1 MSHDSPL
8 SPPVAAPLCLIYLPP
23 ILANN
28 PEAELDVV
36 GAKLAV
42 AIDRQA
48 SVGAHVYRTVS
59 EFVEVRGKKEKV
71 CRILR
76 MDPAGSNH
84 HPLADIFMVDYRP
97 GLLRRYR
104 DAILAKKCVLT
115 GIGLCEM
122 VWRTMTC
129 EIGRGRHR
137 LLSLRERV
145 QSVVVLAILAL
156 FAGYLTLM
164 VVGGVSIARD
174 KMSSASGSA
183 VSTNGNSGTLPE
195 PAIKPPKPEPKA
207 NIVHDKEA
215 SAPGSAVQTNG
226 NSGTLPK
233 PLIKTWTEKV
243 RRFKGGVL
251 RCIAKVYEWSWASF
265 AVAGAVTLTDRGRL
279 RELLIRLS
287 EELLAFV
294 YYLSFADRRAEITG
308 EVDDFVEGLV
318 ESGPQYQRF
327 AVMGYS
333 FGSVV
338 ALDVFCP
345 PDGVRARRLD
355 HVDTLI
361 TIGSPHDFILTY
373 WADYFAN
380 RDPGHRLPATWLNIY
395 SPIDVLSSQFEK
407 TSAGRADA
415 SSGGLEN
422 SFGRP
427 GLLAHGP
434 TEELVF
440 REHSTSEELTLWSL
454 LCLRGLRAH
463 SLYWSPDDQRDRNCF
478 HLIAPR
484 LFPEETAAPPPPT
497 APSMD
502 Q

>member
-1 MSHDSPL
+1 MSHEIPPP
-8 SPPVAAPLCLIYLPP
+8 PPVAAPLCLIYLPP
-23 ILANN
+23 ILAIH
-28 PEAELDVV
+28 PEAELDRV
-36 GAKLAV
+36 GEKLAV

-59 EFVEVRGKKEKV
+59 EFVEVRGKKERV

-84 HPLADIFMVDYRP
+84 HLLADLFMVDYRP
-97 GLLRRYR
+97 GLLSRYR
-104 DAILAKKCVLT
+104 DAILAKKCVLA

-122 VWRTMTC
+122 IWRTMTC
-129 EIGRGRHR
+129 EIGRDKRR
-137 LLSLRERV
+137 LLSLKERV
-145 QSVVVLAILAL
+145 QSLVVLAILMV

-164 VVGGVSIARD
+164 LVGAGSIAND
-174 KMSSASGSA
+174 K
-183 VSTNGNSGTLPE
+183 LF
-195 PAIKPPKPEPKA
+195 KA
-207 NIVHDKEA
+207 T
-215 SAPGSAVQTNG
+215 GSAVQTNG
-226 NSGTLPK
+226 VSGDLHVP
-233 PLIKTWTEKV
+233 PIEKANGLAA
-243 RRFKGGVL
+243 RLEKGVVNCVL
-251 RCIAKVYEWSWASF
+251 KVYEWSWVSI
-265 AVAGAVTLTDRGRL
+265 AVAGVVTLSDRGRL
-279 RELLIRLS
+279 RDLLNRLS

-308 EVDDFVEGLV
+308 EVDDFIEGLV
-318 ESGPQYQRF
+318 ESGPGYPRF

-333 FGSVV
+333 FGSIV

-355 HVDTLI
+355 HVDTLV

-395 SPIDVLSSQFEK
+395 SPTDVLSSQFEK
-407 TSAGRADA
+407 TSSGRPDA

-427 GLLAHGP
+427 GLLARGP

-478 HLIAPR
+478 HLIVPR
-484 LFPEETAAPPPPT
+484 LFPEETAAATPT
-497 APSMD
+497 KAPLID

>member
-1 MSHDSPL
+1 MSHEI
-8 SPPVAAPLCLIYLPP
+8 PPPPSVAAPLCLIYLPP
-23 ILANN
+23 ILAIH
-28 PEAELDVV
+28 PEAELDRV
-36 GAKLAV
+36 GEKLAV

-59 EFVEVRGKKEKV
+59 EFIEVRGKKERV

-84 HPLADIFMVDYRP
+84 HPLADLFMVDYRP
-97 GLLRRYR
+97 SLLHRYR
-104 DAILAKKCVLT
+104 DAILAKKCVLA

-129 EIGRGRHR
+129 EIGRDKRR

-145 QSVVVLAILAL
+145 QSVVVLAILAF

-164 VVGGVSIARD
+164 LVGGVSIVRD
-174 KMSSASGSA
+174 KMSSATGSA

-195 PAIKPPKPEPKA
+195 PAIKPPKPELTAKVVQD
-207 NIVHDKEA
+207 NEA

-226 NSGTLPK
+226 KSGTLPK
-233 PLIKTWTEKV
+233 PLIETWTEKM

-251 RCIAKVYEWSWASF
+251 NCLLKVYEWSWASF
-265 AVAGAVTLTDRGRL
+265 AVAGVVTLSDRGRL
-279 RELLIRLS
+279 RDLLNRLS
-287 EELLAFV
+287 EVLLAFV

-308 EVDDFVEGLV
+308 EVDDFIEGLV
-318 ESGPQYQRF
+318 ESGPGYPRF

-333 FGSVV
+333 FGSIV

-395 SPIDVLSSQFEK
+395 SPTDVLSSQFEK
-407 TSAGRADA
+407 TSSGRPDA

-427 GLLAHGP
+427 GLLARGP

-484 LFPEETAAPPPPT
+484 LFPEETAAAPPT
-497 APSMD
+497 KAPSTD

>member
-1 MSHDSPL
+1 MSHE
-8 SPPVAAPLCLIYLPP
+8 SPPPPPFAAPLCLIYLPP
-23 ILANN
+23 ILAIH
-28 PEAELDVV
+28 PEVELDRV
-36 GAKLAV
+36 GEKLAV

-48 SVGAHVYRTVS
+48 SEGAHVYRTVS
-59 EFVEVRGKKEKV
+59 EFIEVRGKKERV

-84 HPLADIFMVDYRP
+84 HPLADLFMVDYRI
-97 GLLRRYR
+97 GLLSRYR
-104 DAILAKKCVLT
+104 DAILAKKCVLA

-122 VWRTMTC
+122 FWRVMTC
-129 EIGRGRHR
+129 EIGRDKRR
-137 LLSLRERV
+137 LLSFKERV
-145 QSVVVLAILAL
+145 QSVLVLAILVV

-164 VVGGVSIARD
+164 LVGAGSIAND
-174 KMSSASGSA
+174 K
-183 VSTNGNSGTLPE
+183 LFK
-195 PAIKPPKPEPKA
+195 PAA
-207 NIVHDKEA
+207 
-215 SAPGSAVQTNG
+215 SAVQTNG
-226 NSGTLPK
+226 VSGNLHVP
-233 PLIKTWTEKV
+233 PIEKANGFAE
-243 RRFKGGVL
+243 RLERGVL
-251 RCIAKVYEWSWASF
+251 NCLRKVYEWSWASF
-265 AVAGAVTLTDRGRL
+265 AVAGVVTLSDRGRL
-279 RELLIRLS
+279 RDLLNRLS

-318 ESGPQYQRF
+318 ESGPGYRRF

-333 FGSVV
+333 FGSIV

-373 WADYFAN
+373 WTDYFAN

-395 SPIDVLSSQFEK
+395 SPTDVLSSQFEK
-407 TSAGRADA
+407 TSSDRPDA

-463 SLYWSPDDQRDRNCF
+463 SLYWSPDEQRDRNCF

-484 LFPEETAAPPPPT
+484 LFPEETAAMTTPKT
-497 APSMD
+497 SEVD
-502 Q
+502 R